1 MLDFTI
7 MGKNNISIDTRSIA
21 LRLVQVASITNT
33 SGEVS
38 FPDVLISVLRE
49 IPFFK
54 SHPDHVYEFSIEEDP
69 KGRRIVM
76 ALAPGTGSSC
86 IVLTGHYDVVDTN
99 NYGVLEPFAFDPENL
114 TKRMLQTLSSKQ
126 ALSPAE
132 ALLKKDLESGAFIPG
147 RGMLD
152 MKSGLAAGIAAL
164 AAFLDDA
171 ERVGNILYLA
181 VPDEEGSSVGMK
193 AAKKILSTFAAE
205 HGLALR
211 AIINLDAAV
220 DQGDGA
226 EGKAV
231 FVGSVSK
238 LLPFVLFVGKP
249 AHAGAP
255 FDGFNPVMA
264 ASVFARDIECNSE
277 CFNIRTTFSGEEP
290 PPPTMLYYR
299 EMRNRYDVTMPWDVF
314 CALNVLTFEKNPAK
328 IFENVKLLA
337 QKALDNSISLLYER
351 ISAFSRKQ
359 NGHVTIPKFS
369 SAVIDF
375 PELVD
380 RAEYVVPGIVERLRK
395 IAEKSYPE
403 DKVLQSAKV
412 VHELLI
418 YAHIEGPCAIVGLAP
433 PYYAKA
439 ELDSDRDQAFL
450 ACIKDEL
457 VRFNRIHEETI
468 KLRPFF
474 PGISDMSFLAPSI
487 DRHSLEYIEQR
498 SAVPQPDLKG
508 YLDNPLNVPVINIG
522 PWGREYHQPGE
533 RVNRQYAFGVLPELL
548 FTICQR
554 LLKDSMQG

>member
-1 MLDFTI
+1 MVDFTI
-7 MGKNNISIDTRSIA
+7 MGKNNISTDTRSIA

-38 FPDVLISVLRE
+38 FPDVLMSVLRE

-54 SHPDHVYEFSIEEDP
+54 AHPDHVYAFSIEEDP

-86 IVLTGHYDVVDTN
+86 VVFTGHYDVVDTN

-114 TKRMLQTLSSKQ
+114 TKRMLQSLSSKQ

-132 ALLKKDLESGAFIPG
+132 VLLKKDLESGAFIPG

-193 AAKKILSTFAAE
+193 AAKKFLSTFAAE

-277 CFNIRTTFSGEEP
+277 CFNIRTVFSGEEP

-299 EMRNRYDVTMPWDVF
+299 DMRNRYDVTMPWDVF

-337 QKALDNSISLLYER
+337 QKALDSSISLLYER
-351 ISAFSRKQ
+351 ISAFSRRQ

-418 YAHIEGPCAIVGLAP
+418 YAHIEEPCAVVGLAP

-457 VRFNRIHEETI
+457 VRFNRMYEETI

-487 DRHSLEYIEQR
+487 DKQSLEYIEQR
-498 SAVPQPDLKG
+498 SAVLQPDLEE
-508 YLDNPLNVPVINIG
+508 YLDNPLNIPVINIG
-522 PWGREYHQPGE
+522 PWGREYHQSGE
-533 RVNRQYAFGVLPELL
+533 RVNRQYAFNVLPELL